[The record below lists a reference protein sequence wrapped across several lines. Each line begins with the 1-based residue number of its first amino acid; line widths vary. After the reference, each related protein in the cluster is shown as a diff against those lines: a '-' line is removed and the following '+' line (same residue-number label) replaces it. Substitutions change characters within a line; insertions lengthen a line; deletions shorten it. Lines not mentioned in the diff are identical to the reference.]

1 MTDYAKTLEL
11 IRPNSRWRMN
21 GEDYSDLEWL
31 SEDPKPTKK
40 TLDDAWPQVQARP
53 RAQARIQAE
62 RAARYQLEA
71 DPLFFKAQRD
81 DSDHG
86 RMEGRRRPDPC
97 RPALPRG
104 DPMNL
109 TDLAHRSFW
118 TFVQS
123 VTGMLTAGAIFDL
136 DLTVLHAV
144 AAGAIADVLVVVKEY
159 ARTQLP

>member
-1 MTDYAKTLEL
+1 
-11 IRPNSRWRMN
+11 
-21 GEDYSDLEWL
+21 
-31 SEDPKPTKK
+31 
-40 TLDDAWPQVQARP
+40 
-53 RAQARIQAE
+53 
-62 RAARYQLEA
+62 
-71 DPLFFKAQRD
+71 
-81 DSDHG
+81 
-86 RMEGRRRPDPC
+86 
-97 RPALPRG
+97 
-104 DPMNL
+104 MNL